1 MIGIINAESAKIKT
15 GKDGEIYMVLQVSPE
30 SRYNAKQIRDEAKR
44 LQKKLV
50 IRVEKYRNKR
60 SLNQN
65 RLMWALLEI
74 MATAMSGRAGDVT
87 AWDCYIAMLERY
99 GAKYEYFYCLPEAL
113 DEFKGLFRAVK
124 EIDRPIIGGKRMIL
138 CKCFVGSSKMDV
150 SEMTQ
155 LIDGIFDELA
165 DMGVDAGTSR
175 ELAYLYN
182 EWRGQ
187 NEGIQRV

>member
-87 AWDCYIAMLERY
+87 AWAGMWPATPAIRWNNA
-99 GAKYEYFYCLPEAL
+99 GALRGKVRVFLLPA
-113 DEFKGLFRAVK
+113 RCA
-124 EIDRPIIGGKRMIL
+124 
-138 CKCFVGSSKMDV
+138 
-150 SEMTQ
+150 
-155 LIDGIFDELA
+155 
-165 DMGVDAGTSR
+165 
-175 ELAYLYN
+175 
-182 EWRGQ
+182 
-187 NEGIQRV
+187 

>member
-1 MIGIINAESAKIKT
+1 VIGIINAEAPKLKT
-15 GKDGEIYMVLQVSPE
+15 GKDGEMYMIVKVSPE
-30 SRYNAKQIRDEAKR
+30 SRYNAKQIRDEVKR
-44 LQKKLV
+44 TGKKLML
-50 IRVEKYRNKR
+50 RFEKYRNKR

-74 MATAMSGRAGDVT
+74 MATAISGRSGDVT

-99 GAKYEYFYCLPEAL
+99 GAKYEYFYCLPEAFNT
-113 DEFKGLFRAVK
+113 FKELFRAVK
-124 EIDRPIIGGKRMIL
+124 EMDRPMVGGNRMIL
-138 CKCFVGSSKMDV
+138 CKCFIGSSQMDT

-182 EWRGQ
+182 EWRQ
-187 NEGIQRV
+187 EDD